1 MSIFSDQYN
10 AMARQM
16 EFSDP
21 RTQELLTLLSKLIT
35 GQAYNSLSN
44 DWQTGMNFIGRAIVN
59 SPLGSM
65 AGLSGNNMFG
75 QIHAGVAGAGGIPMM
90 GPGGMYTGHS
100 FGSGAN
106 SLALAYGLT
115 GQATAMASELGLS
128 GNTVAGYIGSAIAQ
142 RGFGFGDVKT
152 IAQANNSIQLKDALS
167 TEGLD
172 AFQKKQIR
180 NQAIALAAFESY
192 KDDQVDAMP
201 GSMRDHAA
209 DIHKQLKLMS
219 PKDRAKYIQK
229 AMDKLGLT
237 GDAPADLSE
246 AMLASTEQFV
256 HTGGN
261 LTTVTGKV
269 TDDLKKGLAANAENI
284 RKLTKV
290 LGTDNFAELEQVA
303 RTLHMGSLKN
313 EQDANRIR
321 EHMLDAEKTAMSTG
335 RTVQEVLGVQGNM
348 VKILAPVYGSEEF
361 VNRKALMSS
370 MDRFEGYEKNKRA
383 GYDYRTQ
390 QEYMADELAITSNAA
405 KNMQGLHTLSY
416 AYDKYAG
423 MFTGKDKDEYDRI
436 MKALNDPRTTSKQ
449 VEQLN
454 RDAHRLLK
462 SKGMDGDQFYR
473 EGIANSTL
481 SDSIYT
487 NSYSR
492 ENVQKYL
499 GRLGDAAFGGVQNK
513 ESISAF
519 ATDAAALFGR
529 DTASFEEVLG
539 VMGQKDEAWNSYL
552 KGLGL
557 SQEDATKLNSM
568 RTTWKAKGMNKD
580 AARFI
585 VHGMQRE
592 ANLDNAGIVAK
603 AQQDMAFMSSFLAK
617 QKVNLDSGLTGDNSV
632 LLGLFGEGGA
642 VSDEAALVYGM
653 TQSADKMSNKGVGH
667 FNFNAKGDVVG
678 VDKIW
683 QNETLKELFG
693 VKNKEDAEKQ
703 GLTTQAGF
711 TRRLAELQSK
721 GYVVSQSSNGA
732 IFVGTKE
739 DAQKARN
746 DMNAAIDKTPGM
758 RLVRGMFA
766 GDKVSDFKYEEDTG
780 EYSFKIN
787 GEEKARTGASAMKYL
802 HHKLSK
808 DPTLRKELEFK
819 ADASN
824 GFDEATVNQAKKT
837 LTAMRALDAAKS
849 FDFKFNKFEEHWYG
863 ATDERGIQDRLFWD
877 KKGNAANFK
886 DLVDNYLKN
895 PSSDPDMAKR
905 LNFMDAIRGRSTEE
919 LTALGYLDAEGKWTK
934 MAADTSGVGDL
945 EGKSTKGDKQLDRL
959 MKAGRSD
966 NPTESILQIL
976 SRLVV
981 GDKLKVTKE

>member
-21 RTQELLTLLSKLIT
+21 RTQELLMLLSKLIT

-90 GPGGMYTGHS
+90 STGGMYTGHS

-115 GQATAMASELGLS
+115 GQATTMASDLGLS

-152 IAQANNSIQLKDALS
+152 IAQAENSTQLKDALN
-167 TEGLD
+167 TKGLSD
-172 AFQKKQIR
+172 LQQKQIR
-180 NQAIALAAFESY
+180 NQAIALAAFENY
-192 KDDQVDAMP
+192 KNDPANGMY

-219 PKDRAKYIQK
+219 PELREKHMKEAAKG
-229 AMDKLGLT
+229 LGLDEKDIPVLT
-237 GDAPADLSE
+237 D

-261 LTTVTGKV
+261 LTTVSDKMTE
-269 TDDLKKGLAANAENI
+269 DLKKGLAANAENI

-335 RTVQEVLGVQGNM
+335 RTVQEVLGAQGNM

-361 VNRKALMSS
+361 VNQKALMSS
-370 MDRFEGYEKNKRA
+370 MDRFEVYEKNKRA
-383 GYDYRTQ
+383 GHDYRTQ

-416 AYDKYAG
+416 AYEKYAG
-423 MFTGKDKDEYDRI
+423 MFTGEDKKEYNDI
-436 MKALNDPRTTSKQ
+436 MEALANPNITSEE

-454 RDAHRLLK
+454 RRANRLLK
-462 SKGMDGDQFYR
+462 AKGMDGNQFYR
-473 EGIANSTL
+473 EALANSTL
-481 SDSIYT
+481 SESIYT
-487 NSYSR
+487 NAYAR
-492 ENVQKYL
+492 GNAEKYL
-499 GRLGDAAFGGVQNK
+499 GSLGDAAFGGNK
-513 ESISAF
+513 EAISAF
-519 ATDAAALFGR
+519 AKDAAALFGR
-529 DTASFEEVLG
+529 DTASFEEALG
-539 VMGQKDEAWNSYL
+539 AMGQDDAAWNSYL

-557 SQEDATKLNSM
+557 SQADADKLNSM
-568 RTTWKAKGMNKD
+568 RATWKTEGLNKD
-580 AARFI
+580 AAKFV
-585 VHGMQRE
+585 VHSMQRE

-603 AQQDMAFMSSFLAK
+603 AQQDQAFMSSFLAK
-617 QKVNLDSGLTGDNSV
+617 QKVNLDSGRTGDSSV

-642 VSDEAALVYGM
+642 VSDEAALVYGKTGANARGFFIGEDGNVSGM
-653 TQSADKMSNKGVGH
+653 RHMLKQKVGDKTV
-667 FNFNAKGDVVG
+667 A
-678 VDKIW
+678 
-683 QNETLKELFG
+683 QLLG
-693 VKNKEDAEKQ
+693 VKDLADAEKQ
-703 GLTTQAGF
+703 GLTTGAGL
-711 TRRLAELQSK
+711 TRKLAELQSQ
-721 GYVVSQSSNGA
+721 GYVVAQSESGS
-732 IFVGTKE
+732 IYIGTKE
-739 DAQKARN
+739 EAAEARKAMN
-746 DMNAAIDKTPGM
+746 DAIDKTPGM

-766 GDKVSDFKYEEDTG
+766 GDKVSDFVYNNGT
-780 EYSFKIN
+780 YSFKIN
-787 GEEKARTGASAMKYL
+787 GEEKARTGESAMKYL
-802 HHKLSK
+802 YHKMSK

-824 GFDEATVNQAKKT
+824 GFDKETVEQAQRT

-849 FDFKFNKFEEHWYG
+849 FDFKFNKFEDGIWG
-863 ATDERGIQDRLFWD
+863 TDERGTMDRLFWD
-877 KKGNAANFK
+877 QRNGAAKFK
-886 DLVDNYLKN
+886 DLVNDYLRNPAKN
-895 PSSDPDMAKR
+895 NAQMAQR
-905 LNFMDAIRGRSTEE
+905 LDFIDAIRGRSKEE
-919 LTALGYLDAEGKWTK
+919 LTALGYLDENENWTK
-934 MAADTSGVGDL
+934 KAADESGVAAL
-945 EGKSTKGDKQLDRL
+945 EGKSTKNDSQLDRL
-959 MKAGRSD
+959 MKAGRSEG
-966 NPTESILQIL
+966 PAESILQIL

-981 GDKLKVTKE
+981 GDKLKVTNE